1 MGMHVNVRRS
11 VCVTVNVDM
20 RAIPQHSSNDVDSQ
34 QDQRGKEATSSAIP
48 KFQLTHA
55 CINPKHGPQGV

>member
-34 QDQRGKEATSSAIP
+34 QDQHCRDGKLQRIGEV
-48 KFQLTHA
+48 L
-55 CINPKHGPQGV
+55 